1 MIHQPVQPRRGTID
15 VARSSLAVEILL
27 NIYAIILVA
36 VLARIVLLAASIVP
50 TLPLSSWIY
59 RLTDPFV
66 SPFTSLPGANTKLF
80 GDIMLP
86 DATILVLLLMVPL
99 VALARTAGTR

>member
-27 NIYAIILVA
+27 NIYAVILVA
-36 VLARIVLLAASIVP
+36 VLARIVLLSASIVP

-59 RLTDPFV
+59 RVTDPLV
-66 SPFTSLPGANTKLF
+66 SPFASLPGANMTLL

-86 DATILVLLLMVPL
+86 DATVFVLLLMVPL
-99 VALARTAGTR
+99 AALARTAGAR